1 MDRFFIIK
9 VGVRLHRPALCFQRF
24 LKVPSLVRF
33 FTIYFL
39 ATHRLLLICADD
51 VLLIFSAP
59 FAGQRANEAPKLNVG
74 KFCTTAY
81 LDQPGV
87 DYAWSKEVF
96 GDFWT
101 FLSRILRGSISGMF
115 QPYSSYR
122 ICPVQGQMSVFRTQS
137 NLQDDGWYFPRYAF
151 PFWFQISSHERER
164 LRLWKRKVVSSF
176 LDLPPLPLSQ
186 LEIGH
191 TYKDRTGIF
200 RQIRIGWVF
209 WYSLGSKICGV
220 SVFSCN

>member
-1 MDRFFIIK
+1 MRKCSFVLFDDPPRYFPRAWNEIFPILKRSSDPSQCGNDIPNSLQPLLQKFGFMDRFFIIK

-87 DYAWSKEVF
+87 DYA
-96 GDFWT
+96 
-101 FLSRILRGSISGMF
+101 
-115 QPYSSYR
+115 
-122 ICPVQGQMSVFRTQS
+122 
-137 NLQDDGWYFPRYAF
+137 
-151 PFWFQISSHERER
+151 
-164 LRLWKRKVVSSF
+164 
-176 LDLPPLPLSQ
+176 
-186 LEIGH
+186 
-191 TYKDRTGIF
+191 
-200 RQIRIGWVF
+200 
-209 WYSLGSKICGV
+209 
-220 SVFSCN
+220 